1 MENKAPIPLK
11 HRLLFQNPA
20 CVAVNKLTGEAVEGA
35 DAGMIDLPRGL
46 SILLSAKDGFPQ
58 AVHRL
63 DVPVTGCVLF
73 ALTKPALSFLGT
85 AFAGDS
91 GVPSVEKHYWAI
103 VEKPRLPVPESGELI
118 HWIETDTGRNKSF
131 AYGEEGRGRKK
142 ASCRYRITG
151 EGRNY
156 LFVTVELLS
165 GRHHQI
171 RAQLAAVGMRIKGDL
186 KYRAKRS
193 EKDGGIRLHARS
205 LTFPDPMNK
214 TEKITVTAAPPQMDN
229 LWQAFVDIRV
239 V

>member
-1 MENKAPIPLK
+1 MENNTQIPLK
-11 HRLLFQNPA
+11 HRILFQNSA
-20 CVAVNKLTGEAVEGA
+20 CVVVNKLKGEAVEGA
-35 DAGMIDLPRGL
+35 GTGMIDLLREL
-46 SILLSAKDGFPQ
+46 SALLSANGEFPQ

-63 DVPVTGCVLF
+63 DVPVTGCALF
-73 ALTKPALSFLGT
+73 AMTKPALSFLGA

-91 GVPSVEKHYWAI
+91 GACSVEKHYWAA

-118 HWIETDTGRNKSF
+118 HWIETDTSRNKSF
-131 AYGEEGRGRKK
+131 AYNEEGPERKK
-142 ASCRYRITG
+142 ASCRYRIIG

-171 RAQLAAVGMRIKGDL
+171 RAQLAAAGMRIKGDL
-186 KYRAKRS
+186 KYGAKRS

-205 LTFPDPMNK
+205 LTFPDPLNK
-214 TEKITVTAAPPQMDN
+214 MEKITVTAAPPQMDN